1 MSVNNISVQA
11 TTENLDTV
19 IGFVDEF
26 LEELGC
32 SMKTQMQI
40 DLCVEEMYIN
50 IANYAYGDD
59 IGEAEIEVSE
69 NCGEVSITM
78 KDRGVP
84 YNPLEKPDPDT
95 TLSAEERQVGGLG
108 IFIVKKIMDT
118 VLYEYK
124 DGQNIFTMTKKL

>member
-26 LEELGC
+26 LEEHGC
-32 SMKTQMQI
+32 PMKTQMLI

-59 IGEAEIEVSE
+59 TGEAEIEVSE
-69 NCGEVSITM
+69 NGGEVSITM

-108 IFIVKKIMDT
+108 IFIVKKTMDS

>member
-26 LEELGC
+26 LEECGC
-32 SMKTQMQI
+32 PMKTQMQI

-69 NCGEVSITM
+69 NGGEVSITM

-108 IFIVKKIMDT
+108 IFIVKKTMDS
-118 VLYEYK
+118 VIYEYK